1 MESKGQNFQDIA
13 FSILNSKWPFLMT
26 HLCLP
31 DICKKTAYKQINP
44 WTVYRSYDMKTQ
56 ILKQCIGCHLKDTLS
71 SADTMISIFQITKQM
86 SEDKKEDRTVGN
98 RH

>member
-31 DICKKTAYKQINP
+31 DICKKQHMDRLIPGQFTG
-44 WTVYRSYDMKTQ
+44 
-56 ILKQCIGCHLKDTLS
+56 L
-71 SADTMISIFQITKQM
+71 MI
-86 SEDKKEDRTVGN
+86 
-98 RH
+98 